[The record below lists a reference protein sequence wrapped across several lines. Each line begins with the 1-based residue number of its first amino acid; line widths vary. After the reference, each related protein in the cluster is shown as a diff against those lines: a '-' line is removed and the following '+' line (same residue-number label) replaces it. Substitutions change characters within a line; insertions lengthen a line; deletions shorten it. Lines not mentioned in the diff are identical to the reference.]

1 MKNVLL
7 LIAIL
12 ASSVLNAQTLP
23 SYVPTNGLVGY
34 WPFNGDADDES
45 GNGLNGTVYG
55 ASLTTDRNGNSNNAY
70 DFNGSSYIEVANNT
84 ALNFSS
90 SHSFSVWVRIT
101 GTNTWQHFIT
111 RNDGNSY
118 PQLLGQFALRRGNGG
133 SIEFYSSPSGN
144 IFHTSNTLNSS
155 NPQWHHIAA
164 VVDVSA
170 LKSYLYLDGV
180 KIDSNT
186 LAAPLNY
193 NNNNGKL
200 WIGVEN
206 PIVSLPSGPQYFQG
220 KLDGIGIW
228 NRALSQSE
236 ILGLFNECQDSLI
249 AQPSSNTFQTIPGT
263 AHFTTAHS
271 DTSATYQWQLNNG
284 TGWTNLS
291 DFGIY
296 SGTTS
301 DSLNLTGI
309 TTSLNNNS
317 YRCIIDAC
325 TMDTTDV
332 AILTVVDNIG
342 VDESK
347 SNITVSPNPTRGILS
362 IDVRSTTEYKVY
374 NLSGQIV
381 AKGKTEGQIDITNLP
396 TGSYQLIITNED
408 GRSVHT
414 IQKI

>member
-1 MKNVLL
+1 MYVNGSLSYTNPNVTTNQN
-7 LIAIL
+7 
-12 ASSVLNAQTLP
+12 LN
-23 SYVPTNGLVGY
+23 GY
-34 WPFNGDADDES
+34 WRIGGCTHP
-45 GNGLNGTVYG
+45 GNV
-55 ASLTTDRNGNSNNAY
+55 SLFG
-70 DFNGSSYIEVANNT
+70 
-84 ALNFSS
+84 
-90 SHSFSVWVRIT
+90 
-101 GTNTWQHFIT
+101 
-111 RNDGNSY
+111 
-118 PQLLGQFALRRGNGG
+118 
-133 SIEFYSSPSGN
+133 
-144 IFHTSNTLNSS
+144 
-155 NPQWHHIAA
+155 
-164 VVDVSA
+164 
-170 LKSYLYLDGV
+170 
-180 KIDSNT
+180 KID
-186 LAAPLNY
+186 
-193 NNNNGKL
+193 
-200 WIGVEN
+200 
-206 PIVSLPSGPQYFQG
+206 
-220 KLDGIGIW
+220 DIGIW
-228 NRALSQSE
+228 NRTLDSLE
-236 ILGLFNECQDSLI
+236 IFNLFNTCSDSLTN
-249 AQPSSNTFQTIPGT
+249 QPQSNTFQTVPG
-263 AHFTTAHS
+263 AANFTTAHS
-271 DTSATYQWQLNNG
+271 DTTATYQWQLNNG

-301 DSLNLTGI
+301 DSLILTGI